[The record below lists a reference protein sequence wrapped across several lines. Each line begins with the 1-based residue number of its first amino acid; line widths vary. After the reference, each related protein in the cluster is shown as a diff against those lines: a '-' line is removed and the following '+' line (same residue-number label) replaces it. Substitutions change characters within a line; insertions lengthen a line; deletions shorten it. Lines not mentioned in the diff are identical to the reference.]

1 MHGIHKGDDW
11 TERKA
16 IGNLI
21 KEICFDSDYLD
32 PAAYDK
38 DIILA
43 ARKLDARFAEIDEN
57 LWLVAFRRAASE
69 CILKRDLEVV
79 EARHRRVA
87 VETPESH
94 QPASSQQQ
102 PQPRQACTSSVA
114 SQNKQPGGEGAVVTS
129 VSTILYQN
137 MLMARVEQPT
147 YILV

>member
-16 IGNLI
+16 IGNII

-38 DIILA
+38 DIILD
-43 ARKLDARFAEIDEN
+43 ARKLDARFAEIDEK

-94 QPASSQQQ
+94 QPALSSRQQ
-102 PQPRQACTSSVA
+102 PQPRQACPSCSVA
-114 SQNKQPGGEGAVVTS
+114 SHNKQPGGESTVVVR
-129 VSTILYQN
+129 VSIV
-137 MLMARVEQPT
+137 RIIT
-147 YILV
+147 Y